1 VSGDGSTGQL
11 AQRSGFRTAFGVGE
25 FRALWAAEALSQ
37 VGDQL
42 ARVAL
47 SVLVYAKTNS
57 AALAALTLA
66 LSFTPSFLG
75 SALLSGLADRYPRRE
90 VMIVCDLVS
99 AALVIVMSIS
109 GMPIAV
115 VCLAMAGVALV
126 GGPFKS
132 ARLALLPEV
141 LSGETYVAGLAIR
154 SITIQTAQLLG
165 FLAGGLVV
173 ALINPYLALTL
184 DVLTFLVSAALV
196 RFFVPYRP
204 APQRI
209 TRRRSFWASTVHGA
223 QVIAGIPGL
232 RALFVLTMLAGLY
245 IGPEGLAAPWA
256 AELGEPTRTVGL
268 LMGAPAAGLIAGSW
282 LYTKLF
288 TPEVRAQ
295 MVGPMAAAAGLLLIF
310 CAFEP
315 GLWASLTL
323 LFLSGVCTA
332 YQIQI
337 GATFATSAP
346 AESRAQVMGLLNS
359 GVLTAQGLGVLLAGV
374 LAEQIGV
381 ARTVAIAG
389 ALGLVIALPA
399 AATWNRATAARE
411 TAAG

>member
-1 VSGDGSTGQL
+1 MTGSMGQL
-11 AQRSGFRTAFGVGE
+11 AQRSGYRSAFGVGE

-47 SVLVYAKTNS
+47 SVLVYTRTNS

-75 SALLSGLADRYPRRE
+75 SALLSGLADRFPRRE
-90 VMIVCDLVS
+90 VMIVCDLIS
-99 AALVIVMSIS
+99 ASLVIVMSIS

-115 VCLAMAGVALV
+115 VCVAMAGVALV

-132 ARLALLPEV
+132 ARLALLPEM

-154 SITIQTAQLLG
+154 SITIQTAQLMG
-165 FLAGGLVV
+165 FLLGGVIV
-173 ALINPYLALTL
+173 ALINPYLALAL
-184 DVLTFLVSAALV
+184 DALTFLVSAALV
-196 RFFVPYRP
+196 WLAVPFRP
-204 APQRI
+204 APQQI
-209 TRRRSFWASTVHGA
+209 SQHRSFWSSTVHGA
-223 QVIAGIPGL
+223 RVIAGIPGL
-232 RALFVLTMLAGLY
+232 RALYLLTMLAGFY

-256 AELGEPTRTVGL
+256 AELGESTKVIGL
-268 LMGAPAAGLIAGSW
+268 LMGAPAAGLIVGTW
-282 LYTKLF
+282 LYTKLIS
-288 TPEVRAQ
+288 PEVRAQ
-295 MVGPMAAAAGLLLIF
+295 LIGPLAALAGLMLIF

-315 GLWASLTL
+315 GLWTALL
-323 LFLSGVCTA
+323 FLFLSGVCTA
-332 YQIQI
+332 YQVQI

-346 AESRAQVMGLLNS
+346 ADSRAQVMGLLNS
-359 GVLTAQGLGVLLAGV
+359 GVLTAQGLGVLLAGL

-381 ARTVAIAG
+381 AHTVAVAG
-389 ALGLVIALPA
+389 AIGLLIALPA
-399 AATWNRATAARE
+399 AAAWSRATAARE